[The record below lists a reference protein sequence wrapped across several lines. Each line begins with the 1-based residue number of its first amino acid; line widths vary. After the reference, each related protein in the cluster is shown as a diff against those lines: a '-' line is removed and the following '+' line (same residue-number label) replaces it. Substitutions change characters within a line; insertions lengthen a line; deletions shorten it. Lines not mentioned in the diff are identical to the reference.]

1 MWWKRA
7 AKSRKLRGAVNVRMS
22 SKLTLGRPTFAPRK
36 RAGGAARQVLL
47 SFLFEQKKKLK
58 N

>member
-1 MWWKRA
+1 
-7 AKSRKLRGAVNVRMS
+7 MS